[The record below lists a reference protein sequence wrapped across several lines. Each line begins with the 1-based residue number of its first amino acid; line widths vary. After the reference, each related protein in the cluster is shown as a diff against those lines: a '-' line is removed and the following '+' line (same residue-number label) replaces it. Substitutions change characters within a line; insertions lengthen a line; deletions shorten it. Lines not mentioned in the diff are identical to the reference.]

1 MGYNFPEE
9 VGNLSSLQI
18 FNLGYNNL
26 TGSVPRGIFNVSSL
40 VEIILTNNNL
50 SNYIPSDICNN
61 TPLLR
66 IISFSVNQLS
76 GEFPA
81 TIWKCRE
88 LEALFLSANHL
99 NGSIPGEIGSL
110 SKLSKLL
117 LGLNDLEGL
126 IPEQLGNLTSLKFMD
141 LQGTNLKDSIPSSIF
156 NISTLEMLQ
165 LSSNQFEGTL
175 PSTTGISLF
184 NLEELHLSGN
194 RFSGP
199 IPHHLCQMSNLAD
212 LDLRANLLTG
222 SIPECFWDLNK
233 LLTLNLSSNYLGG
246 NISTQVGNL
255 KAIYRMDL
263 SSNQFSGDI
272 PSSFDGCQSL
282 ETLSLSNNTLTGSIP
297 QSLGSVRGLSSLD
310 LSINNLSGLIPL
322 EELTFLE
329 HFNVSYNSLL
339 DGEIPNEG
347 PFVNFTSESFVNNSA
362 LCGSSR
368 FQVPPCVMNHETLRP
383 RSKDDVRLV
392 LYIVASLIAVVF
404 WVMGIF
410 LSITFVIIIRRE
422 KEARIPPHFVD
433 TQPSLGSY
441 VQLLQ
446 VTHGF
451 SETNLLGS
459 GGIGSVYKGTLSNGL
474 SIAVKVFNLELKGAT
489 ESFVTETEILSSIR
503 HRNLIRVFGCCV
515 NAEFKALVLAYM
527 PNGSLE
533 KLLYSDTYYLNLV
546 QRLNIAVDVA
556 LALEYLHH
564 HHTFTVVH
572 CDIKPSNVLLDQD
585 MTSHLSDFGVAKLFG
600 KAEAV
605 VQTTTFLGTIGYA
618 PPEYGFEG
626 RVSTMGDVY
635 SYGIMLLELFTRK
648 KPTDNMFNG
657 EISLKEWLVDAI
669 ERNVIHKVV
678 DPALLSK
685 QNQHFL
691 PKEWLCEA
699 IERNAATEVVDPAL
713 LSTQDQQFLLKV
725 LRPIF
730 YLAIKCL
737 AYSPYDRMNMIEV
750 AFNLQKIK
758 NIVDSEMT
766 RKSSL
771 YYSIAAS
778 SPQASQTTDSQ
789 LLVSSE
795 EQRDMVF
802 LLNLRRMLKVEHNES
817 VSRCK
822 EKTVDGARK
831 SSITEILILSL
842 ITRILSFGAE
852 HHSC

>member
-1 MGYNFPEE
+1 MENSYIPTLAFILLFNLTTLTSSTDQLALLSVKNTITSDPRALLTTNWSTHTPVCNWIGVTCSLKNHRVTALNISHFDLGGTIAPHIGNLTFLRSLDLSFNHFTGTIPSGLSNLRRLEELHAGANTFSGGIPPSLFNITSLQILDMGYNFLNGDIPEE
-9 VGNLSSLQI
+9 VGNLSSLQV

-26 TGSVPRGIFNVSSL
+26 TGSVPRGVFNVSSL
-40 VEIILTNNNL
+40 VEIILRNNNL
-50 SNYIPSDICNN
+50 SNYIPRDICNN

-66 IISFSVNQLS
+66 IISFSGNQLS
-76 GEFPA
+76 GEIPA
-81 TIWKCRE
+81 TIWKCIE

-99 NGSIPGEIGSL
+99 NGSIPGGIGSL

-117 LGLNDLEGL
+117 LGLNDLE
-126 IPEQLGNLTSLKFMD
+126 
-141 LQGTNLKDSIPSSIF
+141 
-156 NISTLEMLQ
+156 
-165 LSSNQFEGTL
+165 
-175 PSTTGISLF
+175 
-184 NLEELHLSGN
+184 
-194 RFSGP
+194 
-199 IPHHLCQMSNLAD
+199 
-212 LDLRANLLTG
+212 
-222 SIPECFWDLNK
+222 
-233 LLTLNLSSNYLGG
+233 
-246 NISTQVGNL
+246 
-255 KAIYRMDL
+255 
-263 SSNQFSGDI
+263 
-272 PSSFDGCQSL
+272 
-282 ETLSLSNNTLTGSIP
+282 
-297 QSLGSVRGLSSLD
+297 
-310 LSINNLSGLIPL
+310 
-322 EELTFLE
+322 
-329 HFNVSYNSLL
+329 

-368 FQVPPCVMNHETLRP
+368 FQVPPCMMNHETLRP
-383 RSKDDVRLV
+383 RSKDAVRLV
-392 LYIVASLIAVVF
+392 LYSVASLIAVVF

-410 LSITFVIIIRRE
+410 LSITFVIIIWRE
-422 KEARIPPHFVD
+422 KEARIPPHLVD
-433 TQPSLGSY
+433 TQPSLGVAWTVISY

-657 EISLKEWLVDAI
+657 EISLKEWVVDAI

-766 RKSSL
+766 RKSSP

-795 EQRDMVF
+795 EQM
-802 LLNLRRMLKVEHNES
+802 
-817 VSRCK
+817 
-822 EKTVDGARK
+822 
-831 SSITEILILSL
+831 SSSGGGGGGGGRAPPPPSEALHQH
-842 ITRILSFGAE
+842 SFP
-852 HHSC
+852 

>member
-1 MGYNFPEE
+1 MLDLQELYLSNN
-9 VGNLSSLQI
+9 NLIGQVAWSRGLFENSDRACLRACGIITGIVIVKLVTVLALGQVAWSRGLFENSDRACLRAAFIIDTFTGDIPKEIGHLTSLTA
-18 FNLGYNNL
+18 LYLSDNNL
-26 TGSVPRGIFNVSSL
+26 TG
-40 VEIILTNNNL
+40 
-50 SNYIPSDICNN
+50 
-61 TPLLR
+61 
-66 IISFSVNQLS
+66 
-76 GEFPA
+76 
-81 TIWKCRE
+81 
-88 LEALFLSANHL
+88 
-99 NGSIPGEIGSL
+99 
-110 SKLSKLL
+110 
-117 LGLNDLEGL
+117 
-126 IPEQLGNLTSLKFMD
+126 
-141 LQGTNLKDSIPSSIF
+141 SIPSSIF

-175 PSTTGISLF
+175 PLTMGISLF

-212 LDLRANLLTG
+212 LDLSANLLTG

-310 LSINNLSGLIPL
+310 LSNNSLSGLIPESL

-329 HFNVSYNSLL
+329 HFNVSYNSL
-339 DGEIPNEG
+339 DGDIPNEG

-362 LCGSSR
+362 LCGSTR
-368 FQVPPCVMNHETLRP
+368 FHVPPCVMNHERLRP
-383 RSKDDVRLV
+383 RSKDADRLV

-410 LSITFVIIIRRE
+410 LSITFVIIIWRE
-422 KEARIPPHFVD
+422 KEARIPPHLVD
-433 TQPSLGSY
+433 TQPSLGVAWTVISY

-446 VTHGF
+446 VTRGF

-657 EISLKEWLVDAI
+657 EIGLKEWVVDAI
-669 ERNVIHKVV
+669 ERNVIPKVV

-713 LSTQDQQFLLKV
+713 LSTQDQHFLPKV

-737 AYSPYDRMNMIEV
+737 AYSPYDRINMIEV

-758 NIVDSEMT
+758 NIMDSDMT
-766 RKSSL
+766 RKSSP

-778 SPQASQTTDSQ
+778 SPQASQTTGSQ
-789 LLVSSE
+789 LLVS
-795 EQRDMVF
+795 
-802 LLNLRRMLKVEHNES
+802 
-817 VSRCK
+817 
-822 EKTVDGARK
+822 
-831 SSITEILILSL
+831 
-842 ITRILSFGAE
+842 
-852 HHSC
+852 